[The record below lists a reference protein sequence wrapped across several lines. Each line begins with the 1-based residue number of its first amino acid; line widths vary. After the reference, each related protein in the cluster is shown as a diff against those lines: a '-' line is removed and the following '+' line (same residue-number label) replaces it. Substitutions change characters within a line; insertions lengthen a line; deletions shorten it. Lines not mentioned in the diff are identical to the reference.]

1 MSFLPSRRIQLL
13 ALTLGTAVLVGG
25 VPLAAGASSADTTAS
40 VLKAAKASM
49 VKQSG
54 VHVVVTSKAG
64 KTSSKVVVDIGLNSG
79 IETITSGDKQVTIIV
94 TPTYAYLSGSKTG
107 LINIMG
113 LTAAQQKKLG
123 SKFLTMKSGTS
134 PYSNLKSNLT
144 TPVFATM
151 LPAAPGTSLTTTTS
165 SNKKVFNLS
174 WVTKATTSS
183 VQTSSVMSFSS
194 GKSTLP
200 FKEVIT
206 SKTGSGLTLF
216 TKWGEKVSEKAP
228 AASMQIAYK
237 KVFG

>member
-1 MSFLPSRRIQLL
+1 MLS
-13 ALTLGTAVLVGG
+13 LTLGIAVALSSA
-25 VPLAAGASSADTTAS
+25 PLTAGASSADTAAS

-49 VKQSG
+49 LKQSG

-64 KTSSKVVVDIGLNSG
+64 TTSSKVVVDIGLNSG
-79 IETITSGDKQVTIIV
+79 METITSGDKQVTIVV

-123 SKFLTMKSGTS
+123 SKYLTMKAGTS
-134 PYSNLKSNLT
+134 PYANLKSNLT

-151 LPAAPGTSLTTTTS
+151 LPAASGTSLTTTTLY
-165 SNKKVFNLS
+165 NKKVFDLS
-174 WVTKATTSS
+174 WVTKATASS

-194 GKSTLP
+194 GSSTLP
-200 FKEVIT
+200 LKEVIT

-216 TKWGEKVSEKAP
+216 TKWGEKVSEKSP
-228 AASMQIAYK
+228 AASVQIAYK